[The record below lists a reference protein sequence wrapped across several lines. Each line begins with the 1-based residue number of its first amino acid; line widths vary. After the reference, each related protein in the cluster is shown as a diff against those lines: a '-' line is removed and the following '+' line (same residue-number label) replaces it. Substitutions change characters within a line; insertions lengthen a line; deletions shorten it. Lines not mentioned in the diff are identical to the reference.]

1 MRNITRIVIAQSA
14 IFFLSSFV
22 DHVVAENRNCSTTT
36 INVSGV
42 LDSNDPITNT
52 DAVLLDESSMLQVDW
67 ELADYFAS
75 NSILNLKFR
84 RIGISQWQVNIVGS
98 ITSKGGTIVSKDI
111 ATLRIDFDAAA
122 LQNGKEAL
130 GFGAASLD
138 PSLSGNR
145 IVVDIQNFK
154 ILPGKQSAYLEVQ
167 SEQSSSC
174 GGFGEIVSAAEVN
187 GNTDKNST
195 PIFYSLDAGQ
205 RAMLNDVPVQ

>member
-1 MRNITRIVIAQSA
+1 MNHNA
-14 IFFLSSFV
+14 
-22 DHVVAENRNCSTTT
+22 
-36 INVSGV
+36 
-42 LDSNDPITNT
+42 
-52 DAVLLDESSMLQVDW
+52 QVDW

-98 ITSKGGTIVSKDI
+98 ITSKRGGKTGV
-111 ATLRIDFDAAA
+111 
-122 LQNGKEAL
+122 QKERSTC
-130 GFGAASLD
+130 FGAASLD

-154 ILPGKQSAYLEVQ
+154 ILPGKQS
-167 SEQSSSC
+167 
-174 GGFGEIVSAAEVN
+174 GGVTRIVSAAEVN